1 MQCAGDSDARSP
13 ARDVGPVHRCGVL
26 LGITLALALS
36 APTIASGATITV
48 DEHAE
53 SATFVNGGDTPANY
67 FDEIKDLSNHNRLCS
82 LREAIE
88 ASNTDQ
94 SVDGCLTGAGS
105 GDVVVL
111 PAGDYPVY
119 DNLFVRQRVIVRGAN
134 AGTPGSAPDRGPE
147 TVITFVNNP
156 HSQAQVGM
164 FWLGNPGPNGP
175 ADGGGSEFD
184 GLTLAGNSN
193 PLCTAVNAS
202 VIGTCEEWAI
212 VQPEKSGGG
221 ANTAP
226 GLQLR
231 NSVVRDFTAG
241 VYLGGR
247 GAVIAGN
254 RFVDNNAL
262 SDLPLAR
269 VPARGVDVYSDG
281 VYTNLDPVVVRN
293 VFANPVVAAV
303 EYQGLSDLGQD
314 VSGGLIRGNL
324 VNMHLRSGV
333 PPGSF
338 LTRNAVLLLST
349 HGQRVQDNVIRDP
362 SPPALETRVFPY
374 GVFLDSVTGLEISGN
389 TFTGLGS
396 ALRVSHI
403 GAQSDTGATNVRVA
417 NNRIYGNRFGVR
429 VSLQTPRVPLAI
441 DARANWWG
449 ANGGPGS
456 TGGRPGAAN
465 PVNGLRFEALGV
477 PVNDPGGID
486 TAEPLQLTCS
496 MPASVTAN
504 TPVPLTGSVLGI
516 PAVDRSASTTPWFE
530 SIQEPLMAAGVS
542 GVPGTTSGFDQPPS
556 RAVLGG
562 QVIPARGSLS
572 GTLVAAA
579 PGAGAG
585 HVALDSEQVACPFR
599 AAPEEVVIDKT
610 TQTRAAR
617 PGALIRYR
625 ITVTNRGSA
634 PVRSLRSCDRAPRA
648 LRLVRATAR
657 LRRVSGGRRC
667 LLIALLQPGQHKTF
681 RATFRLRANVRAA
694 TVTNGASAA
703 VPTGAAPSPVPPGA
717 AGSPAPVNGNGN
729 ALRPIA
735 SAKAVVRVRRE
746 PRPQFTG

>member
-1 MQCAGDSDARSP
+1 MRDIGVWLTAARTTLGLGPGDNGARGGVSRAAAGIHAFGHDRCSRGLPVRERSSWAVTRTDSGERPEGERMQRAGDRETRSP
-13 ARDVGPVHRCGVL
+13 REDVGRVRRCGVM

-48 DEHAE
+48 DEEGE
-53 SATFVNGGDTPANY
+53 SATFVNGGNTPADY
-67 FDEIKDLSNHNRLCS
+67 FDRIADLSNHNRRCS

-88 ASNTDQ
+88 ASSTDD
-94 SVDGCLTGAGS
+94 SVDGCPAGTGPD
-105 GDVVVL
+105 DVVVL

-134 AGTPGSAPDRGPE
+134 AGTPGSDPQRGPE

-164 FWLGNPGPNGP
+164 FWLGNPGPTGP

-193 PLCTAVNAS
+193 PLCNVEPPVA
-202 VIGTCEEWAI
+202 GTCEEWAI

-226 GLQLR
+226 GLKLR
-231 NSVVRDFTAG
+231 NSIVRDFTAG

-262 SDLPLAR
+262 SELPSAR

-293 VFANPVVAAV
+293 VFVNPVVAAV
-303 EYQGLSDLGQD
+303 EYQGLNNLGQD

-333 PPGSF
+333 PPVSF
-338 LTRNAVLLLST
+338 LTRNAVLLLNT
-349 HGQRVQDNVIRDP
+349 HGQRVQDNVVRDP

-374 GVFLDSVTGLEISGN
+374 GVFLDSVTDLEISGN

-429 VSLQTPRVPLAI
+429 VSLQVPPVELAI
-441 DARANWWG
+441 DARDNWWG

-456 TGGRPGAAN
+456 TGARPGAPN
-465 PVNGLRFEALGV
+465 PVNGLRFESGFPAV
-477 PVNDPGGID
+477 VAPDPGGI
-486 TAEPLQLTCS
+486 
-496 MPASVTAN
+496 
-504 TPVPLTGSVLGI
+504 
-516 PAVDRSASTTPWFE
+516 
-530 SIQEPLMAAGVS
+530 
-542 GVPGTTSGFDQPPS
+542 
-556 RAVLGG
+556 
-562 QVIPARGSLS
+562 
-572 GTLVAAA
+572 
-579 PGAGAG
+579 
-585 HVALDSEQVACPFR
+585 
-599 AAPEEVVIDKT
+599 
-610 TQTRAAR
+610 
-617 PGALIRYR
+617 
-625 ITVTNRGSA
+625 
-634 PVRSLRSCDRAPRA
+634 
-648 LRLVRATAR
+648 
-657 LRRVSGGRRC
+657 
-667 LLIALLQPGQHKTF
+667 
-681 RATFRLRANVRAA
+681 
-694 TVTNGASAA
+694 
-703 VPTGAAPSPVPPGA
+703 
-717 AGSPAPVNGNGN
+717 
-729 ALRPIA
+729 
-735 SAKAVVRVRRE
+735 
-746 PRPQFTG
+746 